1 MNPRTGS
8 TVTRFRVV
16 RLQPDSAISPCE
28 NNYTIAK
35 TVCKG
40 KRKGWSSLSLPVQED
55 ILARLSALLEKFFE
69 DPGASI
75 LENPLGKFQAVV

>member
-1 MNPRTGS
+1 
-8 TVTRFRVV
+8 
-16 RLQPDSAISPCE
+16 
-28 NNYTIAK
+28 
-35 TVCKG
+35 
-40 KRKGWSSLSLPVQED
+40 VQED